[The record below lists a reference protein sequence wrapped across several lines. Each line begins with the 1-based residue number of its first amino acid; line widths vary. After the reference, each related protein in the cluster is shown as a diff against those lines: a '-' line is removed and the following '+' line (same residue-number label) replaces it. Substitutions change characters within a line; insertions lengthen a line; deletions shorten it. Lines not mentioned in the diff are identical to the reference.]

1 MTPDLLPLD
10 SPTATLD
17 AAGGKGANLARLA
30 RLGCPVPPGFII
42 PVGAYHAALA
52 AAGLDERIPAMARD
66 VNTADPAALDALS
79 TQIRACF
86 TPDLLPAALSG
97 AILAAWQTLGAPPVA
112 VRSSATAED
121 LPEMSFAG
129 QQDTYLNVTT
139 GETLLRAVASCWG
152 SLWTARAI
160 AYRGRQGVGQAGLGL
175 AVIVQ
180 QMVDSAASGVL
191 FSANPLTG
199 LRSETVMDAALG
211 LGEGLV
217 SGLVEPDHY
226 VVDHLTGR
234 ITSKTIGAKAL
245 AVVPGPGG
253 GVQTVATGALRQA
266 LPDEQVLALAQMG
279 ARVADDFGAPQD
291 IEWAWDGQRLYLLQ
305 SRAITSLFPVPQGTG
320 PDDLRVLFSFGA
332 VQGMLDPITPLG
344 RDVMMLLAVGGARL
358 YGLRFTEQTQTVL
371 REAGERLWVDV
382 TTPVRNPVGRG
393 VVRGALRYVEPG
405 AHDHLLSV
413 WDDPR
418 LTPTTRRLRPAT
430 ALRLVR
436 GMGPMLFSLLR
447 YMATPEK
454 RMAQTRQRVSEV
466 LVDFRTRLDAASG
479 TTAAKLAA
487 RVAVLRRTSSI
498 FKMLASSFIP
508 GIGTGMSTWMLVRR
522 FAGQLDRQQGGEH
535 FSRLAMQ
542 IPRGVPGNVTTEM
555 DLALWRVARQ
565 VRADAPSAA
574 LFEALPPAEL
584 AARWSAGALPPAAQA
599 AITTFLD
606 EYGLR
611 GLAEIDLGRP
621 RWREEPEHV
630 MQLMAAYLPID
641 PADGPDVQFA
651 RAAQAGQSALD
662 EIARAA
668 RRLPHGWLKARL
680 VRFAGRRARAVLGI
694 REAPKFFAVRAIGMG
709 RLALLD
715 SGRELVQAG
724 VLARPDDVF
733 YLRVSELEAL
743 AAGEKRDWAGLARER
758 RAAYEREK
766 SRRQL
771 PRLLLSDGRAF
782 YAGITG
788 PDGHAGLRGDPV
800 SPGLVE
806 GAVRVVLDPRQ
817 AQLQPGEILVCP
829 GTDPSW
835 TPLFLAA
842 GGLVMEVGGM
852 MTHGAVVAREYGIPA
867 VVGVDQA
874 TQRLQTG
881 QRIRVDGSTGIIQVL
896 DPGL

>member
-1 MTPDLLPLD
+1 MNPDLLPLD
-10 SPTATLD
+10 SPAATLD

-42 PVGAYHAALA
+42 PVSTYHVALA

-66 VNTADPAALDALS
+66 ANTADPAALDALS

-86 TPDLLPAALSG
+86 TPDLLPAALSE
-97 AILAAWQTLGAPPVA
+97 AILTAWQALGAPPVA

-129 QQDTYLNVTT
+129 QQDTYLNVTS

-180 QMVDSAASGVL
+180 QMVDSTASGVL

-199 LRSETVMDAALG
+199 LRSETVVDAALG

-253 GVQTVATGALRQA
+253 GVQTVATGAPRQA

-305 SRAITSLFPVPQGTG
+305 ARAITSLFPVPQGTG

-344 RDVMMLLAVGGARL
+344 RDAMMLLVSGGARI
-358 YGLRFTEQTQTVL
+358 YGLTYTEHTQKVL
-371 REAGERLWVDV
+371 REAAERLWVDV

-393 VVRGALRYVEPG
+393 VVSTALRYVEPG
-405 AHDHLLSV
+405 AQASLLSV

-430 ALRLVR
+430 ALRVLR
-436 GMGPMLFSLLR
+436 GMAPMAWSLAR
-447 YMATPEK
+447 YMAAPEK
-454 RMAQTRQRVSEV
+454 RMAAAREHVSNI
-466 LVDFRTRLDAASG
+466 LADFRARLDAARGSPYQ
-479 TTAAKLAA
+479 KLAT
-487 RVAVLRRTSSI
+487 RVAVVRRASDI
-498 FKMLASSFIP
+498 FKLLARSFIP
-508 GIGTGMSTWMLVRR
+508 GIATGMSTWMQVRR
-522 FAGQLDRQQGGEH
+522 VAEQLDLQEGGDH
-535 FSRLAMQ
+535 YSCLAMQ
-542 IPRGVPGNVTTEM
+542 IPRGVSGNVTTEM
-555 DLALWRVARQ
+555 DLALWRVACCIREDPASAEIF
-565 VRADAPSAA
+565 RAQ
-574 LFEALPPAEL
+574 PAGAL
-584 AARWSAGALPPAAQA
+584 AARWVDGTLPPAAQE
-599 AITTFLD
+599 AITSFLD
-606 EYGLR
+606 VYGMR
-611 GLAEIDLGRP
+611 GLAEIDLGRS
-621 RWREEPEHV
+621 RWSEKPEHV
-630 MQLMAAYLPID
+630 IQILSGYLPIALD
-641 PADGPDVQFA
+641 DCPDVQFA
-651 RAAQAGQSALD
+651 RAVQAGQSALD

-668 RRLPHGWLKARL
+668 RRLPHGWLKTRL

-694 REAPKFFAVRAIGMG
+694 RESPKFFAVRALGYA
-709 RLALLD
+709 RLALLE

-724 VLARPDDVF
+724 LLAQPDDVF

-743 AAGEKRDWAGLARER
+743 AAGEVRDWAALARER

-874 TQRLQTG
+874 THRLQTG

-896 DPGL
+896 DPGP